1 MFAIFPTIQGELAL
15 DVDRITE
22 VRRAGS
28 FSTVLTD
35 ANEVFS
41 VRMSIDDTVNFINSK
56 KEKP

>member
-15 DVDRITE
+15 DVERITE

-35 ANEVFS
+35 GNERFAVKL
-41 VRMSIDDTVNFINSK
+41 SIDETVNFINSK
-56 KEKP
+56 KEK